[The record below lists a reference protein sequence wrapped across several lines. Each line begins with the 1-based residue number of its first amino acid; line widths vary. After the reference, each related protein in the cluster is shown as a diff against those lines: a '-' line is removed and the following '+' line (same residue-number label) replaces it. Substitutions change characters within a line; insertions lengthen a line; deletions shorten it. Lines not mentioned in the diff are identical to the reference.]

1 MPNQNNINSLES
13 IREKVSKASA
23 IYFTDFVGLT
33 VEETNALR
41 SLFHAA
47 DVEFRVLKNT
57 LVSIAVKEQGY
68 EGLDDVLTGPTALAF
83 GSADPTAPA
92 RVIKEFLKK
101 EGKAKEKPA
110 VKGLVFDGQVMDAS
124 YYVKLANLPSKEELL
139 AMLLGGLQSPMQNTL
154 SVLQAPMRNLVGV
167 LTSLKET
174 KN

>member
-1 MPNQNNINSLES
+1 MPNQKNINSLES
-13 IREKVSKASA
+13 IKEKVSQASA
-23 IYFTDFVGLT
+23 IYFTDYVGLT

-41 SLFHAA
+41 SLFQAA

-57 LVSIAVKEQGY
+57 LVNIAVKEQGY
-68 EGLDDVLTGPTALAF
+68 EGLEDVLKGPTALAF
-83 GSADPTAPA
+83 GNEDPTAPA

-101 EGKAKEKPA
+101 EGKAKAKPA
-110 VKGLVFDGQVMDAS
+110 VKGLVFEGQVMDAS
-124 YYVKLANLPSKEELL
+124 YYEKLANLPSKEELL

-167 LTSLKET
+167 LMSLKES